1 MRVTAAGASDIGLRR
16 PHNEDA
22 YLILQE
28 ERLFCVA
35 DGMGGHASGEVA
47 ARIAVEEMAE
57 FYRLSGRD
65 EETTWPFREDKGR
78 TYHENRL
85 LTGIKL
91 ANQRIRERAA
101 TDERLHGMGTT
112 MVAAWFAEREPAA
125 LVGHVGDSR
134 AYLLRRGALWQLTED
149 HSLLNDYIK
158 ARHPSAAEIEAFP
171 HKNVIMRALGMR
183 DQVEVD
189 LVRLDLEDGDVILLC
204 CDGLSGM
211 VTDDRVAEV
220 LRGCREL
227 EQATQALVAAANEAG
242 GIDNITVVLAQ
253 FHA

>member
-1 MRVTAAGASDIGLRR
+1 MS
-16 PHNEDA
+16 
-22 YLILQE
+22 
-28 ERLFCVA
+28 
-35 DGMGGHASGEVA
+35 
-47 ARIAVEEMAE
+47 
-57 FYRLSGRD
+57 
-65 EETTWPFREDKGR
+65 TT
-78 TYHENRL
+78 L
-85 LTGIKL
+85 
-91 ANQRIRERAA
+91 
-101 TDERLHGMGTT
+101 
-112 MVAAWFAEREPAA
+112 VAAWFTDASRGM
-125 LVGHVGDSR
+125 VGRGRQSGVPPPP
-134 AYLLRRGALWQLTED
+134 RRPRQLTED